1 MQLLP
6 LSRVCGLESARSA
19 VDSRAQHGR
28 AIRCIHYYATLTGG
42 DRGTN
47 QREVLHDAYT
57 LQQCQS

>member
-19 VDSRAQHGR
+19 VDSRAQYGR
-28 AIRCIHYYATLTGG
+28 AIRCIHYYATLTG
-42 DRGTN
+42 GTN